1 MNDFWNDP
9 EWQREGAALDAL
21 MAKYSNRSYPPALL
35 KALNARQMAFHRA
48 MQAEID
54 RLNALPVRKP
64 VPRPPKPTP

>member
-35 KALNARQMAFHRA
+35 KAREARQMAFHRA

-64 VPRPPKPTP
+64 EPRPPKPAP